1 MRSCSSPVR
10 ALGLIVLV
18 VASAVSGSA
27 DSRLTNV
34 SVRTTAG
41 SGADTLIVGFN
52 ISGAGPKQMLV
63 RGIGPSLA
71 QFGVPGVVE
80 NPRLQLY
87 SGVAASLATNEDWGG
102 SARVASAFS
111 SVGAFAL
118 EANSRDAAIFGPLP
132 VGSYS
137 AHLIAGTGSG
147 IALVEVYDADVG
159 STPTRIG
166 NVSARSLAGAGA
178 AVLTVGFAIA
188 GDTNQTVLI
197 RAVGPTLTALGVDRA
212 LANPTLRLFSG
223 RGTELGLNDDWPSS
237 AGWEPAFTSVGAF
250 PLAAN
255 SRDSVLLVNLP
266 PGTYT
271 AQASGVGGASGVALI
286 EVYDVT
292 TPPVT
297 SFVLQPVENLTPPIP
312 RTGLGSSAVS
322 PAVLTQARP
331 IYPFELR
338 RAGLSGEALI
348 DFIVDVNG
356 AVIGAY
362 ALRASDIQ
370 LADAALAAVR
380 QWTFRPGRNAAG
392 EPMAVNMQV
401 PIIFDLN

>member
-1 MRSCSSPVR
+1 MRSCSSSVR
-10 ALGLIVLV
+10 ALGLIVLA

-52 ISGAGPKQMLV
+52 ITGAGPKQMLV

-102 SARVASAFS
+102 SARVASAFT

-118 EANSRDAAIFGPLP
+118 PPNSRDAAIFGPLP
-132 VGSYS
+132 AGSYS
-137 AHLIAGTGSG
+137 AHLIAGAGSG

-159 STPTRIG
+159 STLTRIG

-197 RAVGPTLTALGVDRA
+197 RAVGPTLTALGVDGA

-223 RGTELGLNDDWPSS
+223 RGTELGLNDDWPNS
-237 AGWEPAFTSVGAF
+237 AGWAPAFTSVGAF
-250 PLAAN
+250 PLAVN

-297 SFVLQPVENLTPPIP
+297 SFVLQPVENFNPPIP
-312 RTGLGSSAVS
+312 RTGLGTSAVS

-338 RAGLSGEALI
+338 RAGLSGEAYI

-392 EPMAVNMQV
+392 EPVAVNMQV